1 MRPRAS
7 ASAPS
12 TPYLCPARIPTTPS
26 APPQR
31 RARRRFRRRPHP
43 EVSAGARFDAHA
55 SSTSAWMSLGWV
67 GLRRGRTVCR
77 LTLLPPLLTSS
88 VSPVA
93 KKTMRRCRVH
103 RRTGM
108 FSRWQSQHSPLK
120 IHISCGRPTN
130 RWRKSRCREV
140 VIGTDNLRARTT
152 ARCGLRPRRPRNRRG
167 THFIEAVAEQHDTVL
182 YLRVCRSG
190 GGTRTHDLR
199 INSPLGTCCFLVCHA
214 R

>member
-1 MRPRAS
+1 MRR
-7 ASAPS
+7 
-12 TPYLCPARIPTTPS
+12 
-26 APPQR
+26 R
-31 RARRRFRRRPHP
+31 RAP
-43 EVSAGARFDAHA
+43 GCLLD
-55 SSTSAWMSLGWV
+55 GV

-77 LTLLPPLLTSS
+77 LTCSHLSSPPLSVPLQKDDATVPGSS
-88 VSPVA
+88 EDGDVQSLAVA
-93 KKTMRRCRVH
+93 TLSVE
-103 RRTGM
+103 
-108 FSRWQSQHSPLK
+108 

-167 THFIEAVAEQHDTVL
+167 THFIEAVAEHHDTVL

-199 INSPLGTCCFLVCHA
+199 ISSPLGTCCFLVCHA
-214 R
+214 RGPARLCRIYIRPFASLRGL